1 MKHYAGNHAK
11 KDLGIHNLLQINR
24 LQLREARK
32 SGSNGFPAGSG
43 GFPARWGGFQ
53 SRSRGFPA
61 GSNALRMLSGHPE
74 NREKSRDFRPIPS
87 SESVSVPDFPRHS
100 FVTFVDSAVEMLVDL
115 DIIRDARV

>member
-1 MKHYAGNHAK
+1 MKHYAENHAK
-11 KDLGIHNLLQINR
+11 KRLGNDKQLQINR
-24 LQLREARK
+24 LQLWGARK
-32 SGSNGFPAGSG
+32 SGSN
-43 GFPARWGGFQ
+43 
-53 SRSRGFPA
+53 GFPA